1 MPQVGT
7 SYPHGHDLQRAARD
21 KLAAYPLQLAAQSGE
36 SAGGKLSLSCDRPNI
51 QGQHSQLSMKGANKT
66 MGEEWSN
73 NACRGYVIKAM
84 ENCGFHA
91 KEIQQVLTE
100 LYEVFDFCAVEE
112 AADYFENW
120 QSCPRANLARSV
132 EKDER
137 TAPFSWCRPFVFPH
151 RDNAGNMLAVN
162 PL

>member
-21 KLAAYPLQLAAQSGE
+21 KLAAYPLQLAAQSGG

-84 ENCGFHA
+84 ENCGFSSDDIRRMMA
-91 KEIQQVLTE
+91 E
-100 LYEVFDFCAVEE
+100 LHELFDFVSLEE
-112 AADYFENW
+112 AEAHYQKSLF
-120 QSCPRANLARSV
+120 
-132 EKDER
+132 
-137 TAPFSWCRPFVFPH
+137 
-151 RDNAGNMLAVN
+151 
-162 PL
+162 

>member
-7 SYPHGHDLQRAARD
+7 SHPTATICNGPQGISWQLIRSDLPHN
-21 KLAAYPLQLAAQSGE
+21 P
-36 SAGGKLSLSCDRPNI
+36 AGTLTEKQLSCDRPNI

-120 QSCPRANLARSV
+120 QS
-132 EKDER
+132 
-137 TAPFSWCRPFVFPH
+137 
-151 RDNAGNMLAVN
+151 
-162 PL
+162 